1 VSAGLAAVVAFLA
14 HRAEPFLRD
23 QIVAGL
29 EERFHARVEL
39 DSFHVSLHSGIGG
52 QWGVWAVGTG
62 LRIWPPAQGNV
73 PEPTGVAAAGPVTPL
88 IRLEEF
94 RFHTP
99 LRYEPDKPFHIAVVQ
114 LKGLDVDL
122 PPRSHME
129 HDPAE
134 RPKTDAKAPRFGV
147 DGVECSGARLTLETS
162 KPGKL
167 PTEIEIAHF
176 KLTKTGSGG
185 ATGAIAF
192 SAELTNP
199 RPVGT
204 IHTTGSFGALPWADL
219 GESPIMGDY
228 QFDHADLSDFKEI
241 AGILSSTGHYV
252 GTLRNLIV
260 DGETDTPDFRLR
272 PFDNPL
278 ALHTKF
284 HAKVDGTNG
293 DTWLQPVEAMLG
305 HSHFTAQGQ
314 VVRVVTTR
322 PDGVQQSGG
331 HNIALKVDVDRARV
345 EDFLRL
351 ASHSGAPLLTGAVT
365 AKAALHIPPGKA
377 PVHERIGLKGSFVL
391 DQARFASERIQKGI
405 EQLSLRGQGRPRDV
419 KTTDPAS
426 VDSTMKGDFQMAGG
440 VITLPSLTYTVPGA
454 TIQLKGAYGVVGG
467 TLDFDGTA
475 KMDATVSDMVGGWK
489 GLLLKPLDRH
499 FEKDGAGTEI
509 PIHIE
514 GTREHP
520 EFGLSL
526 GHMKASSSD

>member
-1 VSAGLAAVVAFLA
+1 M
-14 HRAEPFLRD
+14 
-23 QIVAGL
+23 AGL

-39 DSFHVSLHSGIGG
+39 DNFHVSLHSGIGG

-62 LRIWPPAQGNV
+62 LRVWPPEQHESNV
-73 PEPTGVAAAGPVTPL
+73 PEPAGVAAAGPVTPL

-99 LRYEPDKPFHIAVVQ
+99 LRYEPGRPFHIAAVQ

-129 HDPAE
+129 HGQADAE
-134 RPKTDAKAPRFGV
+134 RSKISGSVPRFGV
-147 DGVECSGARLTLETS
+147 DSVECSGARLTLETS

-176 KLTKTGSGG
+176 KLTKTSSGG
-185 ATGAIAF
+185 VTPAMAF

-204 IHTTGSFGALPWADL
+204 IHTTGTFGALPWADL

-228 QFDHADLSDFKEI
+228 QFDHADLSDFKGI

-260 DGETDTPDFRLR
+260 DGETDTPDFRLK
-272 PFDNPL
+272 PFDTPL

-314 VVRVVTTR
+314 VVRVVTTG
-322 PDGVQQSGG
+322 PDGVRQSGG
-331 HNIALKVDVDRARV
+331 HDIALKVDVNRARV
-345 EDFLRL
+345 EDFMRL

-365 AKAALHIPPGKA
+365 AKAALHIPPGEA
-377 PVHERIGLKGSFVL
+377 PVHERLGLKGSFVL

-405 EQLSLRGQGRPRDV
+405 EQLSLRGQGRPKDV

-426 VDSTMKGDFQMAGG
+426 VDSTMKGNFEMAAG
-440 VITLPSLTYTVPGA
+440 VIKLPSLTYTVPGA

-509 PIHIE
+509 PLHID

-520 EFGLSL
+520 QFGVSF
-526 GHMKASSSD
+526 GHMKGNS